1 MESRDQE
8 QVHRFLGTV
17 KISAESLLGILNDIL
32 DFSKI
37 EASQL
42 QIDNRH
48 FNLPELLQK
57 IVSIM
62 SVPAAEK
69 GLDLQV
75 VIDPDLPVEFSGDDL
90 RIYQILL
97 NLVGNAIKFTFR
109 GTVIIDVRPV
119 SEQREDDMLALH
131 FSVADTGI
139 GIVAEKLRQ
148 IFNSFEQ
155 VDSSYTR
162 QYGGTG
168 LGLSIC
174 RQLTHL
180 MGGGM
185 WVDSVPDSGST
196 FHFILHLQPCSTA
209 PSQSCSAAGGT
220 SGIEVRNLRI
230 LVVDDNEVN
239 RDLARMLLAG
249 DHHVDTAGNGI
260 EALQTLCRAEFD
272 VIMMDVQMP
281 LMDGLTTT
289 AIIRDL
295 EEGRPASEDLPE
307 ELVAELGAKLASGHI
322 PIVAMTAHAM
332 AGDREMRLDAG
343 MDGYMTKPFQ
353 LAQLNQ
359 VFAALAAKDPAFGDG
374 MSDGRTEGLAPCPV
388 SEVDQEISP
397 EQVAAFFRAGTNLTM
412 EQSQR
417 LLATVRMSITGNLA
431 KAEEALR
438 DRDYPALGVAAHTLK
453 GTLLQCG
460 INSLAN
466 LADDMY
472 CGIRAGE
479 QADCGR
485 LLAALRNRLGG
496 LLDEGGDG
504 IQTR

>member
-109 GTVIIDVRPV
+109 GTVIIDVRLV
-119 SEQREDDMLALH
+119 SEQREDDRVALH

-209 PSQSCSAAGGT
+209 PSQSCAAAGGT

-417 LLATVRMSITGNLA
+417 LLAAVRMSITGNLA

>member
-1 MESRDQE
+1 
-8 QVHRFLGTV
+8 V
-17 KISAESLLGILNDIL
+17 
-32 DFSKI
+32 
-37 EASQL
+37 
-42 QIDNRH
+42 
-48 FNLPELLQK
+48 
-57 IVSIM
+57 
-62 SVPAAEK
+62 
-69 GLDLQV
+69 
-75 VIDPDLPVEFSGDDL
+75 
-90 RIYQILL
+90 
-97 NLVGNAIKFTFR
+97 
-109 GTVIIDVRPV
+109 
-119 SEQREDDMLALH
+119 
-131 FSVADTGI
+131 
-139 GIVAEKLRQ
+139 
-148 IFNSFEQ
+148 
-155 VDSSYTR
+155 
-162 QYGGTG
+162 
-168 LGLSIC
+168 
-174 RQLTHL
+174 
-180 MGGGM
+180 
-185 WVDSVPDSGST
+185 VDSVPDSGST

-438 DRDYPALGVAAHTLK
+438 DRDYPALGRAAHTLK